1 MPSSEALCGL
11 GLAEQGN
18 PSYSLQDSLVGA
30 LNQFQAIQQQKSQ
43 RRVMNITTWVCF
55 SLYMAV
61 LSTRAPEMVPSMVAH
76 LHTVLRLQQRASH
89 NLAWLEYDIQFRM
102 EMAASAD
109 RVWKCGDPWQY
120 VACLPGQH
128 LPNDPFEVA
137 ELDTLPALKGKG
149 KRPLIQEGERGVPRP
164 PLKKQKK
171 GVCRL
176 HNTTSGGCPYG
187 RDCIFSHRC
196 TGCGAMDEHGR
207 ISCPATTITVVPGRG
222 GQDHPDGHPRSTPR
236 M

>member
-1 MPSSEALCGL
+1 M
-11 GLAEQGN
+11 
-18 PSYSLQDSLVGA
+18 D
-30 LNQFQAIQQQKSQ
+30 
-43 RRVMNITTWVCF
+43 ITTWVRCF

-61 LSTRAPEMVPSMVAH
+61 LSTQAPEMVPSMVAH
-76 LHTVLRLQQRASH
+76 LRTVLRLQQRASH

-102 EMAASAD
+102 EIAASAD

-137 ELDTLPALKGKG
+137 ELDALPALKGKG

-164 PLKKQKK
+164 PLKSRRRASAGSTIPRRGMPIWQ
-171 GVCRL
+171 GL
-176 HNTTSGGCPYG
+176 Y
-187 RDCIFSHRC
+187 IFAPMHWLW
-196 TGCGAMDEHGR
+196 GHGR
-207 ISCPATTITVVPGRG
+207 AWSHILPGDYHHGGPRTR
-222 GQDHPDGHPRSTPR
+222 GQDHSDGRPRPTPR